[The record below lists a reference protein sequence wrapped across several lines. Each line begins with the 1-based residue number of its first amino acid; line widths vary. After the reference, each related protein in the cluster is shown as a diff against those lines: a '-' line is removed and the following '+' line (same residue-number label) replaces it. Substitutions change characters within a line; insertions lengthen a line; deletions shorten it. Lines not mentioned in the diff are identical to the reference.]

1 MDLYKN
7 DPVEEK
13 SPDSK
18 LMNEG
23 DKVQTGFELVLSI
36 KLNIQESGGNEDL
49 ECS

>member
-13 SPDSK
+13 SPDPK

-23 DKVQTGFELVLSI
+23 GKVQTGFKLVLSI
-36 KLNIQESGGNEDL
+36 KLNIQESEGNEDL